1 MRVDI
6 KTNYL
11 EEGEAKDAVV
21 DYLGVVASEVEKNA
35 KAECPVRTGAALPL
49 NGYS

>member
-21 DYLGVVASEVEKNA
+21 GYLGPILLAM
-35 KAECPVRTGAALPL
+35 
-49 NGYS
+49 